1 MHSIHMMHC
10 LIYTVYTVEGRDIF
24 NQIVSLETAGCHKQA
39 TELLLANILQSRSPG
54 IAQAFL
60 KSLEAAGIFL
70 YNLYK
75 D

>member
-1 MHSIHMMHC
+1 M
-10 LIYTVYTVEGRDIF
+10 
-24 NQIVSLETAGCHKQA
+24 
-39 TELLLANILQSRSPG
+39 ELLLENILQSRSPG